1 MKGVYCHRFSR
12 IRCDKDSRI
21 FGTGTVLCIGMI
33 AFYTF
38 SAKKYVIFGNMFFRR
53 SILFLAFFAIA
64 STGFSRE
71 NSFVMPLYAHAA
83 KTGATPRSFT
93 PNDKHKDRDSIVSP
107 SSDKRKDKDINHST
121 LSDKD
126 IHSDQDSTS
135 ASGES
140 LLLLCDSL
148 SSAHRTHSTPDGRIL
163 TDRMIRDSIT
173 ATSQN
178 NLRLYDSIRA
188 KSSRRAV
195 PRLLYNLLFIGSKS
209 DTILN
214 GQVLDES
221 RLFEPYE
228 GRTIGT
234 ISIGRDQ
241 VFDEDGNWFERT
253 GNKTHVLTR
262 ERVIRR
268 DLLFKAGDKLDAQLL
283 VRNKQLLRSR
293 PYISD
298 AWVELV
304 PDPQDSTRVDVVVRT
319 RDSWT
324 ISADMRIS
332 GESRT
337 MVGLYDANIFGT
349 GNKLAIKSHFNRST
363 FKYEG
368 NIVEYEIPN
377 VLGTFYKAEFS
388 AGRDFYNSE
397 LKLGLRKDF
406 IRPTDYEVGVAYND
420 EKSKYYLVDRDTSEL
435 VKVRNFDIWG
445 GRSRYIPSIT
455 SSIYFTGRYNYAR
468 YKLRPEVSSD
478 HNPAFHN
485 DDNLL
490 FGLGLYR
497 EKFYSTNM
505 VYGFGTREYLAT
517 GYKTELVGGYS
528 WGEFSERM
536 YLGTHFKMGDFTPV
550 GYLMGGAS
558 IGSYIN
564 LSDGSWHRSAVDL
577 DMRWISNLL
586 NYQRIRIRQ
595 FLSLNYT
602 QGWNRGTGSD
612 EVLRFTSTNGLRTLK
627 EDIMGIN
634 RMILNTETVFFTP
647 FQPLGFRFAFFG
659 FADIGLLGRNANP
672 FNNEFC
678 ASFGVGLRIKNE
690 RLIFST
696 IQIQLGFSVGKQG
709 WLDSR
714 YFRISNETRLEQ
726 YRYIPSYPETVDFK

>member
-1 MKGVYCHRFSR
+1 
-12 IRCDKDSRI
+12 
-21 FGTGTVLCIGMI
+21 
-33 AFYTF
+33 
-38 SAKKYVIFGNMFFRR
+38 MFFRR
-53 SILFLAFFAIA
+53 SILLLAFFAIA
-64 STGFSRE
+64 SVGFSRE
-71 NSFVMPLYAHAA
+71 NSFATPLCVHAA
-83 KTGATPRSFT
+83 EAGNAHRQNHPTT
-93 PNDKHKDRDSIVSP
+93 N
-107 SSDKRKDKDINHST
+107 DKRKDKDSLVAPSGDKHQAKDRIT
-121 LSDKD
+121 LSANDKRKDKD
-126 IHSDQDSTS
+126 SISALIDSI
-135 ASGES
+135 
-140 LLLLCDSL
+140 LLRCDSL
-148 SSAHRTHSTPDGRIL
+148 PLPSTPHTHSTPDGRVL

-178 NLRLYDSIRA
+178 NLRLYDSIRV

-195 PRLLYNLLFIGSKS
+195 SRLLYNLLFVGSKS

-234 ISIGRDQ
+234 ITIGREQ

-253 GNKTHVLTR
+253 GNKTHALTR

-268 DLLFKAGDKLDAQLL
+268 DLLFKTGDKLDAQLL

-293 PYISD
+293 PYISE

-304 PDPQDSTRVDVVVRT
+304 PDPEDSTRVDVIVRT

-332 GESRT
+332 GENRT

-349 GNKLAIKSHFNRST
+349 GNKLTIKTHFNRSS

-368 NIVEYEIPN
+368 NIVEYDIPN

-388 AGRDFYNSE
+388 AGRDFSNSE

-406 IRPTDYEVGVAYND
+406 IRPTDYEAGATYTD
-420 EKSKYYLVDRDTSEL
+420 IKSKYDLVDLNTSQL
-435 VKVRNFDIWG
+435 VKVRNFNIWG
-445 GRSRYIPSIT
+445 GRSYYIPSIR
-455 SSIYFTGRYNYAR
+455 SSIFVTGRYGYAR
-468 YKLRPEVSSD
+468 HKLRPDVTPD

-485 DDNLL
+485 YDNLL

-505 VYGFGTREYLAT
+505 VYGFGSREYLAT

-528 WGEFSERM
+528 WGEFAEQM
-536 YLGTHFKMGDFTPV
+536 YLGTHFKMGDFTPI
-550 GYLMGGAS
+550 GYLMGSAS
-558 IGSYIN
+558 IGSYID
-564 LSDGSWHRSAVDL
+564 LSNGAWHRSAVDL
-577 DMRWISNLL
+577 DMRWFSNLL
-586 NYQRIRIRQ
+586 SYRRIRIRQ

-627 EDIMGIN
+627 EDVMGIN

-659 FADIGLLGRNANP
+659 FADIGLLGHNANP

-690 RLIFST
+690 RLIFSA

-726 YRYIPSYPETVDFK
+726 YRYIPSYPATVDFK